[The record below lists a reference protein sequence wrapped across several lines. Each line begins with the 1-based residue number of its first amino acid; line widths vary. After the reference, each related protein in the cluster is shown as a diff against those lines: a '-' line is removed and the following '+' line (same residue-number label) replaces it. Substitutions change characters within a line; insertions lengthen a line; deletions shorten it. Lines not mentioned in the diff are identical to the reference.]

1 MLIALWKEENS
12 IAGLVSQ
19 RLFGLLVRAAFV
31 FEPLAPRAISYYL
44 TRRLSELKRQGLIL
58 DYKTRTRRIGKFC
71 YKIQIDLDLSQ
82 KQAKHFL
89 DDLLSNRLKSVRR
102 WLYG

>member
-1 MLIALWKEENS
+1 MLIALWKEENR
-12 IAGLVSQ
+12 IAGPVSQ
-19 RLFGLLVRAAFV
+19 RLFGLLVRVAFV

-44 TRRLSELKRQGLIL
+44 TRRLGELKKQGLIL
-58 DYKTRTRRIGKFC
+58 DYKTRTKRIGKFH